1 MTPAPGGSRSAPPP
15 AEGLA
20 QHGRQVPV
28 PAAALV
34 QRSDQTTA
42 RRGLGKDAAGGWVK
56 DEREVR
62 GKEGVP
68 VCLRRRAPQLAL
80 PDARPTTFYPPPRG
94 EASLPARA
102 DSAPR
107 SGRGKARS
115 CSSGGR
121 GGPGSSLLP
130 RAPYP
135 QPRRPPV
142 SRRGPRTGSPRS
154 PRLPESAD
162 PAPRTRSGGRR
173 GCESASPSE
182 TSPRPGPAAIR
193 ATHRAEAD
201 AALCFRRHLLCRSE
215 NRGVER
221 PRFRLAHS
229 RGEAGLGARATPP
242 RGVGRGGGW

>member
-80 PDARPTTFYPPPRG
+80 PDARPTTFYPPP
-94 EASLPARA
+94 E
-102 DSAPR
+102 
-107 SGRGKARS
+107 GRGVAPSPGGLRS
-115 CSSGGR
+115 
-121 GGPGSSLLP
+121 PLWP
-130 RAPYP
+130 RESEELFKRR
-135 QPRRPPV
+135 PRRPRQLPPPQ
-142 SRRGPRTGSPRS
+142 STLPPAPPLAPQPPRASHRQPPLPSAARERRPRAAHPQRGPPRVRERVPFGDLPPPGPRGDPGHSPR
-154 PRLPESAD
+154 
-162 PAPRTRSGGRR
+162 
-173 GCESASPSE
+173 
-182 TSPRPGPAAIR
+182 
-193 ATHRAEAD
+193 
-201 AALCFRRHLLCRSE
+201 
-215 NRGVER
+215 
-221 PRFRLAHS
+221 
-229 RGEAGLGARATPP
+229 
-242 RGVGRGGGW
+242 